1 MKPHSIPAGKR
12 KAVGGIE
19 RVQWDQ
25 CLGAV
30 NTVFNDQP
38 VFFHLNE
45 PVYWRTITYVH
56 SYKTFVSKI
65 KALGLRSV
73 FHLEQIMADRIGLPL
88 IHVGSEMSLDG
99 TVSVSDLR

>member
-1 MKPHSIPAGKR
+1 MKAHSIPAGKR

-25 CLGAV
+25 FLGAV

-65 KALGLRSV
+65 KALGLCPV
-73 FHLEQIMADRIGLPL
+73 LHLEQIVVDGVGFPL
-88 IHVGSEMSLDG
+88 IHMRSEMGLDG